1 MKTLV
6 VVPSMHTRSRLQSI
20 FMNCPYDI
28 PWDQLLVPLAYN
40 QPENLLLSNQE
51 YFATFTQFRIL
62 TDEVRQRAELVGVL
76 SSEGMRDRSIE
87 CGMSPLFEHK
97 LIFLPYAPSQSTAV
111 RSFNV
116 SIADTLVMKEALP
129 FTFST
134 EYLL

>member
-6 VVPSMHTRSRLQSI
+6 VVPSMHTKSRLQAI

-40 QPENLLLSNQE
+40 QPENLPLSRQE

-62 TDEVRQRAELVGVL
+62 TDEVRQQAELVGLL
-76 SSEGMRDRSIE
+76 SSEDMRQRSIE

-97 LIFLPYAPSQSTAV
+97 LIFLPYSPSQSTTV